1 MVTFWIGISSGE
13 MPSSAR
19 HRRAPPRSRSVGY
32 PPSGG
37 QSELRVGEQ
46 HAVPVLVPYL
56 GKRLL
61 PFPGRETCLAG
72 IEQAVV
78 GVGFPVG
85 LPDVMDVGDDKGLP
99 DLSEA
104 AHLMRGHYHDHL
116 I

>member
-1 MVTFWIGISSGE
+1 MRCHRARDIGELLLDHVPYVIL
-13 MPSSAR
+13 R
-19 HRRAPPRSRSVGY
+19 V
-32 PPSGG
+32 GG
-37 QSELRVGEQ
+37 QSELRVGEN
-46 HAVPVLVPYL
+46 HAVPFLVPYL

-85 LPDVMDVGDDKGLP
+85 LCDVMDVGDDKGLP
-99 DLSEA
+99 DLPEA
-104 AHLMRGHYHDHL
+104 AHLMRGHLHDHL